1 MTQARLFTRVLYTP
15 AAPAWREL
23 AMHTHN
29 ACRRKGLRRLQRQIA
44 AQGAGD
50 VEVRLL
56 DRYRLLS
63 RGELHPYDERGLKM
77 SRAVT
82 NRVRLRLRQCDALVQ
97 VMHDH
102 YEHLIHVQDDRN
114 AQTLLPALA
123 RMMAEAGGAHAVLS
137 HQIRCV

>member
-1 MTQARLFTRVLYTP
+1 MD
-15 AAPAWREL
+15 
-23 AMHTHN
+23 THN
-29 ACRRKGLRRLQRQIA
+29 ACRRKGLRQLQRQIA

-63 RGELHPYDERGLKM
+63 RGELHPYDVRGLKM

-102 YEHLIHVQDDRN
+102 YAHLIYVKDDRN

-137 HQIRCV
+137 HQIRCI